1 MLTPSTYIGLLKDIV
16 RLMTW
21 ETPKSGINPVT
32 QLTRERANLWLQ
44 SVDMCVC
51 KITLQSQGGRV
62 CQSFCLSR
70 TLADKSKAHIP
81 CHLSS
86 E

>member
-1 MLTPSTYIGLLKDIV
+1 MLTPSMYIELLKGIV

-21 ETPKSGINPVT
+21 ETLKSGINPVT

-44 SVDMCVC
+44 SVDTCVC